1 MASAAPS
8 ATDFDAARRA
18 MIDSQLR
25 TSGVNE
31 PWVLARF
38 ASVPREDFVPPSAR
52 TVAYTD
58 RAVPLD
64 GDGMLPAPVVHG
76 LMLSEAGPR
85 MTDRALIVDGGS
97 GYLPALLEGLV
108 GSIAV
113 ITPAEALQGGEAGEA
128 MDALRRFMFESVYL
142 GETARQEHERIE
154 SVLRGLLT
162 HFSTH
167 VEQLPPA
174 WPCQHTTTQRIVDW
188 VAGMT
193 DGYAVRSFVGL
204 TVPRAFDA

>member
-8 ATDFDAARRA
+8 ISSSDATRRA

-25 TSGVNE
+25 ASGVTE
-31 PWVLARF
+31 PSVLARF
-38 ASVPREDFVPPSAR
+38 AAVPREEFVPASAR
-52 TVAYTD
+52 AAAYTD

-97 GYLPALLEGLV
+97 GYLPALVEGLV

-113 ITPAEALQGGEAGEA
+113 ITPAEALQGGEAGDFTLLLIDGAVERLPDTLVERLA
-128 MDALRRFMFESVYL
+128 DDARVATGIVEDGVTRLAIGRKITGSV
-142 GETARQEHERIE
+142 A
-154 SVLRGLLT
+154 LL
-162 HFSTH
+162 
-167 VEQLPPA
+167 P
-174 WPCQHTTTQRIVDW
+174 
-188 VAGMT
+188 VAEIGIPRL
-193 DGYAVRSFVGL
+193 AV
-204 TVPRAFDA
+204 FDAPKAWSF

>member
-8 ATDFDAARRA
+8 ISSSDATRRA

-25 TSGVNE
+25 ASGVTE
-31 PWVLARF
+31 PSVLARF
-38 ASVPREDFVPPSAR
+38 AAVPREQFVPASAR
-52 TVAYTD
+52 AAAYTD

-113 ITPAEALQGGEAGEA
+113 ITPAEALQGGEAGDFTLLLIDGAVERLPDTLVERLA
-128 MDALRRFMFESVYL
+128 DDARVATGIVEDGVTRLAIGRKITGSV
-142 GETARQEHERIE
+142 A
-154 SVLRGLLT
+154 LL
-162 HFSTH
+162 
-167 VEQLPPA
+167 P
-174 WPCQHTTTQRIVDW
+174 
-188 VAGMT
+188 VAEIGIPRL
-193 DGYAVRSFVGL
+193 AV
-204 TVPRAFDA
+204 FDAPKAWSF

>member
-64 GDGMLPAPVVHG
+64 GQGMLAAPLVHA
-76 LMLSEAGPR
+76 LMLNEARP
-85 MTDRALIVDGGS
+85 TAADRVLVIDGGS
-97 GYLPALLEGLV
+97 GYLPALLEGLAE
-108 GSIAV
+108 AV
-113 ITPAEALQGGEAGEA
+113 TVASPAEALKGKTGDFTLLLIDGAVEHVPPALVKRLADDGRVVTGAITNGVTRLALGRKAAGEV
-128 MDALRRFMFESVYL
+128 ALLPLAEL
-142 GETARQEHERIE
+142 GIPR
-154 SVLRGLLT
+154 
-162 HFSTH
+162 
-167 VEQLPPA
+167 LP
-174 WPCQHTTTQRIVDW
+174 
-188 VAGMT
+188 
-193 DGYAVRSFVGL
+193 
-204 TVPRAFDA
+204 AFDKPKAWSF

>member
-8 ATDFDAARRA
+8 ISSSDATRRA

-25 TSGVNE
+25 ASGVTE
-31 PWVLARF
+31 PSVLARF
-38 ASVPREDFVPPSAR
+38 AAVPREQYVPASAR
-52 TVAYTD
+52 AAAYTD

-113 ITPAEALQGGEAGEA
+113 ITPAEALQGGEAGDFTLLLIDGAVERLPDTLVERLA
-128 MDALRRFMFESVYL
+128 DDARVATGIVEDGVTRLAIGRKITGSV
-142 GETARQEHERIE
+142 A
-154 SVLRGLLT
+154 LL
-162 HFSTH
+162 
-167 VEQLPPA
+167 P
-174 WPCQHTTTQRIVDW
+174 
-188 VAGMT
+188 VAEIGIPRL
-193 DGYAVRSFVGL
+193 AV
-204 TVPRAFDA
+204 FDAPKAWSF

>member
-8 ATDFDAARRA
+8 ISSSDATRRA

-25 TSGVNE
+25 ASGVTE
-31 PWVLARF
+31 PSVLARF
-38 ASVPREDFVPPSAR
+38 AAVPREQYVPASAR
-52 TVAYTD
+52 AAAYTD

-113 ITPAEALQGGEAGEA
+113 ITPAEALRGGEAGDFTLLLIDGAVERLPDTLVERLA
-128 MDALRRFMFESVYL
+128 DDARVAT
-142 GETARQEHERIE
+142 G
-154 SVLRGLLT
+154 
-162 HFSTH
+162 
-167 VEQLPPA
+167 
-174 WPCQHTTTQRIVDW
+174 IVDDGVTRLAIGRKITGS
-188 VAGMT
+188 VALLPVAEIGIPRL
-193 DGYAVRSFVGL
+193 AV
-204 TVPRAFDA
+204 FDAPKAWSF

>member
-8 ATDFDAARRA
+8 ISSSDATRRA

-25 TSGVNE
+25 ASGVTE
-31 PWVLARF
+31 PSVLARF
-38 ASVPREDFVPPSAR
+38 AAVPREQFVPASAR
-52 TVAYTD
+52 AAAYTD

-113 ITPAEALQGGEAGEA
+113 ITPAEALQGGEAGDFTLLLIDGAVERLPDTLVERLA
-128 MDALRRFMFESVYL
+128 DDARVAT
-142 GETARQEHERIE
+142 G
-154 SVLRGLLT
+154 
-162 HFSTH
+162 
-167 VEQLPPA
+167 
-174 WPCQHTTTQRIVDW
+174 IVDDGVTRLAIGRKITGS
-188 VAGMT
+188 VALLPVAEIGIPRL
-193 DGYAVRSFVGL
+193 AV
-204 TVPRAFDA
+204 FDAPKAWSF